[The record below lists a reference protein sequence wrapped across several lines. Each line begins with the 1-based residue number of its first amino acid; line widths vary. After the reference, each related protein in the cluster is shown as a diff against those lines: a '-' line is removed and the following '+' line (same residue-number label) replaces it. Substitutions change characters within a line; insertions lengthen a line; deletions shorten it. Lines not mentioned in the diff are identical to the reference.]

1 MSIKLPNS
9 ACVIG
14 ASGKMG
20 SGIAFLLL
28 KYLNEKAVKEK
39 VPASLILV
47 DKDETLFPKTKEYL
61 RTQIKK
67 EAERQI
73 VYLRNL
79 YAEEEA
85 LISNEEIIRH
95 HVQAALDR
103 VRFALNYDEAKNV
116 KLFFEAIFEDF
127 ELKCEL
133 FKQLNKI
140 ASKEALFFSNTSSI
154 PISKLAK
161 ASGLEGR
168 LAGFHFY
175 NPPAIQKLAELI
187 LPDNSSP
194 HLADVSLELAKALNK
209 TVVYSKDN
217 PGFIGNGHFI
227 PEALLGLEL
236 ANVEDHPEEMI
247 YFLNEITEKSLI
259 RPMGLF
265 QLLDYVGLDVASLII
280 QVMNRF
286 GESKKTFPKVL
297 EDYLSHSIK
306 GGQNPD
312 GSQKDGIFKY
322 EKSVPVKIYSFKAKG
337 YLPIDEAFKQRVAA
351 LYGDLLKAPS
361 WKELSQNK
369 NKEALLSPYFEKL
382 LEDERNSSLKAKSF
396 LKHSYEVSEG
406 LVKKGTAL
414 SLKDVSK
421 VLQLGFYHLYGP
433 DAPFFKAL
441 ANLNN
446 KEVIK

>member
-39 VPASLILV
+39 VPTSLILV
-47 DKDETLFPKTKEYL
+47 DKEEALFPKTKEYL
-61 RTQIKK
+61 RSQIKK

-73 VYLRNL
+73 VYLRTL
-79 YAEEEA
+79 YAEEED
-85 LISNEEIIRH
+85 LISNEEIIQH

-103 VRFALNYDEAKNV
+103 VRFALNYDEAKNAT
-116 KLFFEAIFEDF
+116 LFFEAVFEDF

-154 PISKLAK
+154 PISKLAE

-175 NPPAIQKLAELI
+175 NPPAIQKLVELI
-187 LPDNSSP
+187 LPDNASP
-194 HLADVSLELAKALNK
+194 HLNEVCLELAKALNK

-227 PEALLGLEL
+227 PEALLGLKL
-236 ANVEDHPEEMI
+236 ADVEDHPEEMI
-247 YFLNEITEKSLI
+247 YFLNEVTEKSLI
-259 RPMGLF
+259 RPMGIF
-265 QLLDYVGLDVASLII
+265 QLLDYVGLDVASFII

-286 GESKKTFPKVL
+286 GKSKNNIPTLLKN
-297 EDYLSHSIK
+297 YLSHSIK

-322 EKSVPVKIYSFKAKG
+322 EKSIPVKIYSFKTKG
-337 YLPIDEAFKQRVAA
+337 YLPIDEAFKQRVTH

-369 NKEALLSPYFEKL
+369 NKEALVSSYFEKL
-382 LEDERNSSLKAKSF
+382 LEDERNSSLKAKYF
-396 LKHSYEVSEG
+396 LNHSYEVSEE
-406 LVKKGTAL
+406 LVRSGTAH

-433 DAPFFKAL
+433 DAPFIKAL
-441 ANLNN
+441 ATLKD
-446 KEVIK
+446 KEIVR